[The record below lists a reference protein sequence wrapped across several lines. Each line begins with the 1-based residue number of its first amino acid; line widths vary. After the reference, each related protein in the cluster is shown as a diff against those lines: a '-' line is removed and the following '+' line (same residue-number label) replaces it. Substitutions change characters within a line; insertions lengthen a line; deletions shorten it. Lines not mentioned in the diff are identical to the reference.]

1 MGIRKDDLMLI
12 APHYV
17 FPLEFNLLPKPPSPW
32 EASASL
38 IAPLPSWI
46 CASDLKTSPS
56 TRVTSRHCVY
66 IAIWNPA
73 EQYSQ
78 RCTRYLRRESPRMV
92 CLWVLAKLPGN
103 QRVSISHS
111 HGTDSILPETSWGSI
126 VLRKGWQNRSECS
139 VPPPPPQ
146 TMRQERPRCQKQLP
160 QTLTYW
166 MSLDLPLNE
175 SQIPWFKQ
183 HSQNLP
189 LLAFP
194 RTWEL

>member
-1 MGIRKDDLMLI
+1 MLI

-78 RCTRYLRRESPRMV
+78 RCARYLKRESPRMV

-126 VLRKGWQNRSECS
+126 VLRKGWQNRSECFLS
-139 VPPPPPQ
+139 LPPPPP
-146 TMRQERPRCQKQLP
+146 RKQWDRKDPGAKSSYLRRWH
-160 QTLTYW
+160 TGWVWICHSMNLKF
-166 MSLDLPLNE
+166 LDLNSTHRTCPC
-175 SQIPWFKQ
+175 
-183 HSQNLP
+183 LP
-189 LLAFP
+189 FQEP
-194 RTWEL
+194 GSYSSI